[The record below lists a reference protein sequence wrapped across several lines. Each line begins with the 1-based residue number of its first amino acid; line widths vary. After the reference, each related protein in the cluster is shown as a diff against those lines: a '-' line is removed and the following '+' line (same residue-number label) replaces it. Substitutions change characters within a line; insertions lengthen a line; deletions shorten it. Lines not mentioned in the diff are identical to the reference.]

1 MGFREIFGIAYYKL
15 TLKSDYPDIEDFYEK
30 IKDEKFMAGTP
41 QLVRSGVAPVIAFPQ
56 LDRNNQVQ
64 ILKYVNSSKYAVSRC
79 TTPAGF
85 GNISINAALDEFTGN
100 LTALSGVVGNTKKR
114 CMELTKITAEHLNG
128 MGL

>member
-1 MGFREIFGIAYYKL
+1 MFGIAYYNISL
-15 TLKSDYPDIEDFYEK
+15 DSEYPDIEDFYER

-41 QLVRSGVAPVIAFPQ
+41 VLVRNGIAPVIAFPQ

-64 ILKYVNSSKYAVSRC
+64 ILKYHNSNKYVVSRC

-85 GNISINAALDEFTGN
+85 ENILINATLEELTSN
-100 LTALSGVVGNTKKR
+100 LTALTGVIGNTKKR
-114 CMELTKITAEHLNG
+114 CMELTKITADHING